1 MSSGAGA
8 SPRVRRNRLIA
19 AVIGMVLVAAAVVW
33 AILAIAPSTGSASS
47 PTTSPVST
55 PTATPRPAPTAESTP
70 TPVDTFD
77 KAAHSIDDPDSIWV
91 VVDKRRPLNPAD
103 YEPAD
108 LVVVPVAHTWE
119 PRMRAEAA
127 DAVVRMFQAAAA
139 EAGLSLASNSAYRSY
154 AAQERVYDNDDELT
168 ARPGFSEH
176 QTGLTTDIG
185 PESGYCSL
193 DVCFADTPEG
203 QWVRDNAHR
212 FGFLL
217 RYPADKVAVTGYQF
231 EPWHFRYI
239 GTDLS
244 NEMHE
249 QGVATLE
256 EFFGLPAAP
265 DYA

>member
-1 MSSGAGA
+1 
-8 SPRVRRNRLIA
+8 
-19 AVIGMVLVAAAVVW
+19 MVLVAAVAIW
-33 AILAIAPSTGSASS
+33 AIVASTPSADSAG
-47 PTTSPVST
+47 
-55 PTATPRPAPTAESTP
+55 PTATPSPSASPTPTRPAPTATSTP

-77 KAAHSIDDPDSIWV
+77 KAARSIDDPASIWV
-91 VVDKRRPLNPAD
+91 VVDKLRPLNPAD

-108 LVVVPVAHTWE
+108 LVVVPVPHTWE
-119 PRMRAEAA
+119 PLMRAEAA
-127 DAVVRMFQAAAA
+127 DAIVKMFAAASA

-154 AAQERVYDNDDELT
+154 STQQGIYDGDDELT

-176 QTGLTTDIG
+176 QTGLTMDIG
-185 PESGYCSL
+185 PESGNCSL

-203 QWVRDNAHR
+203 QWLRDNAYR

-217 RYPADKVAVTGYQF
+217 RYPADKVEVTGYQF

-249 QGVATLE
+249 KGVTTLE

-265 DYA
+265 NYA